1 MVSGFSSFAIDG
13 SFLTRNDGKLYQFR
27 RNPPTAFTL
36 DMREIKLLGGDK
48 KALQYSDDVKVISS
62 VNSKYVFLFDKINQT
77 FTVYESRPAKSADA
91 YNYGLYYVF
100 MFKFDIG
107 TNKVIDVAIPES
119 SGNRPEMYILSAE
132 GVHKIDLY
140 GFIDSISND
149 KMLKQL
155 EE

>member
-1 MVSGFSSFAIDG
+1 M
-13 SFLTRNDGKLYQFR
+13 TWNNGKLLQFW

-36 DMREIKLLGGDK
+36 DVREVKLLGGDK

-62 VNSKYVFLFDKINQT
+62 VNSKYVFLFDRVNQT

-107 TNKVIDVAIPES
+107 TNKVVDVSIPDS
-119 SGNRPEMYILSAE
+119 S
-132 GVHKIDLY
+132 
-140 GFIDSISND
+140 
-149 KMLKQL
+149 
-155 EE
+155 

>member
-91 YNYGLYYVF
+91 YNY
-100 MFKFDIG
+100 
-107 TNKVIDVAIPES
+107 
-119 SGNRPEMYILSAE
+119 
-132 GVHKIDLY
+132 
-140 GFIDSISND
+140 
-149 KMLKQL
+149 
-155 EE
+155 